1 MIYAGNRVFNANN
14 IIATLFVIAGAVL
27 FILKPS
33 DNLPLFIIAVIVA
46 IITTAGQ
53 AFYFEITTD
62 ELIIKNYMIPFLNIR
77 YELNEITQVQFL
89 QPNYRSTAKARVKV
103 IRGDKQ
109 SLGVNAASLSI
120 KDWQLFVN
128 ELSEKKIPVYIES
141 SSLKSTIGIPED

>member
-53 AFYFEITTD
+53 AFYFEITTN
-62 ELIIKNYMIPFLNIR
+62 ELIIKNYLIPFFNFK
-77 YELNEITQVQFL
+77 YKLNEITEVQL
-89 QPNYRSTAKARVKV
+89 LNTNSKSTSKARLKV
-103 IRGDKQ
+103 IRGDKR

-120 KDWQLFVN
+120 KDWQLLVN
-128 ELSEKKIPVYIES
+128 DLSNKKIPVEIES
-141 SSLKSTIGIPED
+141 QGLKETIGIPED